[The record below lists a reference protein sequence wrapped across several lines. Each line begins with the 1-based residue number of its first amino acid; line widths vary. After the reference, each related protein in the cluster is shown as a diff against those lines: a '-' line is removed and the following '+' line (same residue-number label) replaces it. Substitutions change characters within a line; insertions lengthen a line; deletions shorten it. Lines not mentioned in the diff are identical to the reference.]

1 MTSMRCCI
9 YPYQPLHLKQ
19 SNVLKL
25 MTRLDVGHIM
35 IRINFYVENVTCVIC
50 DGVNEDMKD
59 LFSQCD
65 FNQNLWWKLNH
76 E

>member
-1 MTSMRCCI
+1 MT
-9 YPYQPLHLKQ
+9 K
-19 SNVLKL
+19 
-25 MTRLDVGHIM
+25 LDVGHIM